1 MLQPLDF
8 AVIVVYL
15 AGIAWLG
22 IRAAGKQRTTTDY
35 FLGGRDLPW
44 WAVCF
49 SVIATETSTLTVIG
63 IPAVAFGGALIF
75 FQITLGFLIGRI
87 LVSAILLPRYFR
99 GEQETA
105 YAFLGHRFGDR
116 MRALAS
122 VTFMLTRLL
131 ADGVRLF
138 ATAIPLKVIALSAGW
153 EISYATI
160 IIVIGLVTICYTFI
174 GGLKAV
180 VWVDTVQMIIYVGG
194 AVLAVFLLLGHLPAD
209 WLARAVAEGKTQIWQ
224 LDPGIT
230 SWFGQPHMFS
240 PSVVLGLGLT
250 DWLTQ
255 PYTFVTALVGGTV
268 FSMASHGADQLIVQR
283 ILACRSLKDGRRAII
298 WSGVGVMIQFA
309 LFLLVGLLLWAY
321 YNGATLDALGLS
333 RGDEVFPK
341 FIVEGMPA
349 GISGLLLAG
358 IIAAAMS
365 TLSSSLNALAG
376 ASIFDVFQRYSSRSL
391 SDASA
396 LRLSRIMTLFWGAA
410 LIGFAMLFTDMQNP
424 VVELGLSIASF
435 TYGGLL
441 GAFLLGILS
450 KKAREVDAIIAFVA
464 TIVLMT
470 VVIFS
475 VFYSSVE
482 GSWLFAWRP
491 GADLKAELG
500 LVSLAWPLY
509 TVFGAAGMVLLG
521 SILGLRHRDSGVA
534 GDSTERSAP
543 TTT

>member
-209 WLARAVAEGKTQIWQ
+209 WLARAVADGKTQI
-224 LDPGIT
+224 LNT
-230 SWFGQPHMFS
+230 SMS
-240 PSVVLGLGLT
+240 LT

-376 ASIFDVFQRYSSRSL
+376 ASIFDVFQRFSSRSL

-410 LIGFAMLFTDMQNP
+410 IIGFAMLFTDMQNP

-509 TVFGAAGMVLLG
+509 TVFGAAGMILLG